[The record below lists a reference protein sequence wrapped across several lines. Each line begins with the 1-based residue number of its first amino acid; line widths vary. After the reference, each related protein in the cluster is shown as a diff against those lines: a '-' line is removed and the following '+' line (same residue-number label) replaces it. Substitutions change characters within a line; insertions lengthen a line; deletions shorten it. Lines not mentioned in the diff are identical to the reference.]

1 MKNIIFCMLL
11 SIFLAGCGASK
22 PDIYKS
28 ADSPSW
34 FLVPP
39 IEANFLY
46 GVGMAKKQNPSLSK
60 KTATTRARAEVS
72 QSVSVKVST
81 LMKDFMQESGMG
93 ENAQA
98 TELTESIS
106 KQVSNNVLNGSV
118 IKEAFSA
125 KDGTIY
131 ILVELPLQAVNNETL
146 KAVKKDESL
155 FNEFK
160 ATKGFNDLEQSVN
173 DM

>member
-1 MKNIIFCMLL
+1 MKNIVLCVLVSTFI
-11 SIFLAGCGASK
+11 AGCSATK

-34 FLVPP
+34 FLVPL
-39 IEANFLY
+39 IEADFLY
-46 GVGMAKKQNPSLSK
+46 GVGMANKQNPSLSK
-60 KTATTRARAEVS
+60 KAATTRARAEIS

-81 LMKDFMQESGMG
+81 MMKDFMQESGMG

-98 TELTESIS
+98 TELTESIT
-106 KQVSNNVLNGSV
+106 KQVSSNVLNGSV

-131 ILVELPLQAVNNETL
+131 ILAQLSLKKVNSEALN
-146 KAVKKDESL
+146 AVKREESL

-160 ATKGFNDLEQSVN
+160 ATKGFNDLEQSVS

>member
-1 MKNIIFCMLL
+1 MKNIIFCVLV
-11 SIFLAGCGASK
+11 SIFIAGCGASK
-22 PDIYKS
+22 PDVYKS
-28 ADSPSW
+28 ADSPAS

-72 QSVSVKVST
+72 QAVSVKVST

-131 ILVELPLQAVNNETL
+131 ILVELPLQAVNDETL
-146 KAVKKDESL
+146 KAVKKDEAL

-160 ATKGFNDLEQSVN
+160 ATKGFNDLDQSVN
-173 DM
+173 NM